1 MRRATFRMVAAG
13 DGAPPSPTGY
23 CYYLVVHAV
32 GTVLLLLTLV
42 AAVWQ
47 FMDWVVTPSEC
58 LVSSSRPSAPSS
70 GAGAAARVIA
80 TAPAPTVHDAARTQL
95 ASDSGDCPCESSAR
109 TFRMLR
115 DSAGPR
121 LARDAGTSEKH
132 SPK

>member
-1 MRRATFRMVAAG
+1 MKRASFRMVAAG

-23 CYYLVVHAV
+23 WYYLVAHAI

-47 FMDWVVTPSEC
+47 FMDWVVTPSDC
-58 LVSSSRPSAPSS
+58 LASSAQPSASSS
-70 GAGAAARVIA
+70 GAGAAVRVMA
-80 TAPAPTVHDAARTQL
+80 AAPPPTVQIQL
-95 ASDSGDCPCESSAR
+95 ASDPGDCPCESSAR

-115 DSAGPR
+115 DSAAPR
-121 LARDAGTSEKH
+121 PARDAGTSEKH